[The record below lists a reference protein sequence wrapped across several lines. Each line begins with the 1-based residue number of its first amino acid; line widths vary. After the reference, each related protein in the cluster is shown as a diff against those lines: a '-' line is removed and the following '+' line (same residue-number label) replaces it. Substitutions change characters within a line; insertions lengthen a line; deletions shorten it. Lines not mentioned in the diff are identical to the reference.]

1 MEQKKNISKAAL
13 AAITGAA
20 LAREA
25 ARATKGSPMAYRRN
39 RKRPLNVRQQKF
51 VEQFLLTGIGREAA
65 IRAGYSA
72 KGATE
77 SACRLRR
84 LPYIAEAIRQG
95 RAAEARRAQVAR
107 ERVLLELAR
116 VAFSDI
122 GDVLDWTSS
131 KDITLRPK
139 DQISPHHRAAIA
151 ELAAPRADAGL
162 RIKLHSKS
170 RAIDALAR
178 HLGVFDK
185 IVPAVDFARRARE
198 REVSREKIW
207 RRINEIVEE
216 RIAERCKRG
225 ELMLVAASLAAGAPL
240 DVPVLASDASA
251 EKSSPPQPSPLEG
264 EGRVGSPLKR
274 ESQGGGESRSPLTA
288 IHTPAPEP
296 PALPSTFPASFTVFR
311 K

>member
-1 MEQKKNISKAAL
+1 
-13 AAITGAA
+13 
-20 LAREA
+20 
-25 ARATKGSPMAYRRN
+25 MAYRRN

-116 VAFSDI
+116 VAFADI
-122 GDVLDWTSS
+122 GDVLDWTGAD
-131 KDITLRPK
+131 DITLRPK

-151 ELAAPRADAGL
+151 ELAAPREGAGL
-162 RIKLHSKS
+162 RVKLHSKS

-185 IVPAVDFARRARE
+185 IVPAVPPPYARKDGRDARTILLE
-198 REVSREKIW
+198 RLKRL
-207 RRINEIVEE
+207 
-216 RIAERCKRG
+216 AETG
-225 ELMLVAASLAAGAPL
+225 ASLAAGAPL
-240 DVPVLASDASA
+240 GIPSTLAPLAGRGQGEGSPAADT
-251 EKSSPPQPSPLEG
+251 ENPSPPSSFSPSPPERGRGQG
-264 EGRVGSPLKR
+264 EGVIRWR
-274 ESQGGGESRSPLTA
+274 TRSC
-288 IHTPAPEP
+288 
-296 PALPSTFPASFTVFR
+296 
-311 K
+311 